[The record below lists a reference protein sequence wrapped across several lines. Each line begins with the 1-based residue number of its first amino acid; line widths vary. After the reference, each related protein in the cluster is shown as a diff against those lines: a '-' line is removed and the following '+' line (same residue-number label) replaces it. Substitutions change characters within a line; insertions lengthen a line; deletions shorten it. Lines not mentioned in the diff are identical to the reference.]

1 LGSSD
6 AGIAIFDVSILDV
19 EDAGLLVED
28 EKNARVE
35 IADAVDAN

>member
-6 AGIAIFDVSILDV
+6 AGIAISDVSILDV

-28 EKNARVE
+28 EKNARVG